1 MRDASKVTI
10 YTVAER
16 AGVSISTVSLA
27 INSPHRVSEETRARV
42 VAAAGALGY
51 RAGPSPAH
59 AGSGTRVA
67 VAAPFSTYS
76 SYFRRLAGML
86 VRARET
92 AIELTAHDLDSAASA
107 AAPLLDAL
115 PARRGIDGL
124 IVMGVPLGSAAMRAS
139 RESALPLVLIDV
151 RRARPVG
158 GDAPVVLVDDE
169 EGGRLAGEH
178 LHERGHRRVIYLG
191 EPQLSEDY
199 VSAGMLRMRGLSE
212 FVEIERVTCDLDADP
227 TPRLRAS
234 LSGRDAPTAVMANHD
249 ELASRALR
257 GLERSGLSVPGDVAI
272 MGFDDGPLAD
282 GLGLTTVRQPFEES
296 GRAALDLLLAMT
308 AGDGVAVSRVDLVPS
323 LVVRGS
329 T

>member
-1 MRDASKVTI
+1 MPDASKVTI

-27 INSPHRVSEETRARV
+27 INAPHRVSEATRARV

-51 RAGPSPAH
+51 RASSA
-59 AGSGTRVA
+59 ANRSSAGTRIA

-76 SYFRRLAGML
+76 TYFRRFAGML

-92 AIELTAHDLDSAASA
+92 AIDLTAHDLDSAATL

-124 IVMGVPLGSAAMRAS
+124 IVMGSPLGSAAMRAS
-139 RESALPLVLIDV
+139 REAALPLVLIDV

-158 GDAPVVLVDDE
+158 DDAPVVLVDDE

-178 LHERGHRRVIYLG
+178 LRERGHRRVLYLG
-191 EPQLSEDY
+191 EPQRSLEY
-199 VSAGMLRMRGLSE
+199 ISAGMLRMRGLSE
-212 FVEIERVTCDLDADP
+212 FVEFELVTCDLDADP
-227 TPRLRAS
+227 TPALLTA
-234 LSGRDAPTAVMANHD
+234 LQGPDAATAVVANHD
-249 ELASRALR
+249 DLASHAWR
-257 GLERSGLSVPGDVAI
+257 GLERAGVSVPGDVAI
-272 MGFDDGPLAD
+272 VGFDDGPLAD
-282 GLGLTTVRQPFEES
+282 GLGLTTIRQPFEES
-296 GRAALDLLLAMT
+296 GRVALDLILSLA
-308 AGDGVAVSRVDLVPS
+308 AGTNGPVRRVDLVPS
-323 LVVRGS
+323 LVVRRS